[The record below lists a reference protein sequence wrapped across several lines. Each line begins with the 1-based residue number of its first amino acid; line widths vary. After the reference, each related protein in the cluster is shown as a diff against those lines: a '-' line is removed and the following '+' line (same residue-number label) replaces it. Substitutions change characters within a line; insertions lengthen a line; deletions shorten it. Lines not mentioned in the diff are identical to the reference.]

1 MANWRTR
8 RRDPALTG
16 VVRLPWKPTDPC
28 PCGDSDRPYSDCCG
42 RVPKSPY
49 KQIAQFRPPGA
60 ATGYRHP
67 RCYMN
72 WTSNCSH
79 TISGEHFISESVLS
93 IVSPRKLVRVS
104 GTAFIPPGQTKDLPL
119 EALQAKILCTRHN
132 NALSRLDTMA
142 GKFFRAIADIY
153 EDLSDRRTPSRR
165 SIWHLFSGEELELW
179 LLKTILGFFH
189 AGVLSKDGRKIGKV
203 QKIMN
208 PAIDAAYCTGR
219 LPEPCGMYVLKNG
232 PALARRGVLDFV
244 SLSDQPDERII
255 GCGLTILGL
264 TTTFFTDANIVNR
277 NLFTANHSYR
287 PDYLFY
293 QNERR
298 HHSIVLTWPPPRPGR
313 AVKFALS

>member
-1 MANWRTR
+1 
-8 RRDPALTG
+8 
-16 VVRLPWKPTDPC
+16 
-28 PCGDSDRPYSDCCG
+28 
-42 RVPKSPY
+42 
-49 KQIAQFRPPGA
+49 
-60 ATGYRHP
+60 
-67 RCYMN
+67 
-72 WTSNCSH
+72 
-79 TISGEHFISESVLS
+79 
-93 IVSPRKLVRVS
+93 
-104 GTAFIPPGQTKDLPL
+104 
-119 EALQAKILCTRHN
+119 
-132 NALSRLDTMA
+132 MA

>member
-1 MANWRTR
+1 
-8 RRDPALTG
+8 
-16 VVRLPWKPTDPC
+16 
-28 PCGDSDRPYSDCCG
+28 
-42 RVPKSPY
+42 
-49 KQIAQFRPPGA
+49 
-60 ATGYRHP
+60 
-67 RCYMN
+67 
-72 WTSNCSH
+72 
-79 TISGEHFISESVLS
+79 
-93 IVSPRKLVRVS
+93 
-104 GTAFIPPGQTKDLPL
+104 
-119 EALQAKILCTRHN
+119 
-132 NALSRLDTMA
+132 MA

-232 PALARRGVLDFV
+232 PALARRGVLEFV
-244 SLSDQPDERII
+244 SLSDQHDGRIM